1 MSGLENGGLGNEQRR
16 GLPERPQHS
25 EFRYHWV
32 AFVTIFAK
40 EVRRFMR
47 IWPQTLLPPAISMVL
62 YFVIFGAVIG
72 ARIGTMSG
80 FSYMTYVL
88 PGLVMMS
95 VITNSFSNVASSFFS
110 NKFQRSIE
118 EVLISPVPNWII
130 LAGYVLGGVARGVI
144 TGAIVMGLGLFF
156 VELDVHDVFA
166 TLLAVVMT
174 ATLFAL
180 GGFINGVF
188 ARKFDDVSIIPTFV
202 LTPMTYLGGV
212 FYSIEILPGFWQKVS
227 MLNPILYQVNTFR
240 YGLLGEA
247 GGVDPRFAFVVM
259 LLAILS
265 LGAYSLHLLKT
276 GRGLRS

>member
-1 MSGLENGGLGNEQRR
+1 MISDRDCAAQKT
-16 GLPERPQHS
+16 PQKRVQLS

-32 AFVTIFAK
+32 AFVTIFTK

-47 IWPQTLLPPAISMVL
+47 IWPQTLLPSAISMVL
-62 YFVIFGAVIG
+62 YFAIFGAVIG
-72 ARIGTMSG
+72 SRIGTMSG
-80 FSYMTYVL
+80 FSYMTFML

-118 EVLISPVPNWII
+118 EILIAPVPDWVI
-130 LAGYVLGGVARGVI
+130 LAGYVFGGVARGVI

-156 VELDVHDVFA
+156 VDMAVYDIFA
-166 TLLAVVMT
+166 TLMAVVMT
-174 ATLFAL
+174 ATLFSL

-212 FYSIEILPGFWQKVS
+212 FYSIEILPQFWQKMS

-247 GGVDPRFAFVVM
+247 GGIDIGFSFVVM
-259 LLAILS
+259 LLAIVM

>member
-1 MSGLENGGLGNEQRR
+1 MEKTGDNGLQNRQ
-16 GLPERPQHS
+16 QQS
-25 EFRYHWV
+25 EYRYLWV

-72 ARIGTMSG
+72 SRIGTMSG

-110 NKFQRSIE
+110 NKFQRCIE

-156 VELDVHDVFA
+156 VELDVHDFLA

-180 GGFINGVF
+180 GGFINGIF

-212 FYSIEILPGFWQKVS
+212 FYSIEILPEFWQKVS

-247 GGVDPRFAFVVM
+247 GGIDTGFAFTVM

>member
-1 MSGLENGGLGNEQRR
+1 MSGLENTGRQD
-16 GLPERPQHS
+16 LPERPQRS
-25 EFRYHWV
+25 EYSYHWV

-72 ARIGTMSG
+72 SRIGTMSG

-156 VELDVHDVFA
+156 VELEVYDVFA
-166 TLLAVVMT
+166 TLLAVAMT

-180 GGFINGVF
+180 GGFINGIF

-212 FYSIEILPGFWQKVS
+212 FYSIEILPEFWQKVS

-247 GGVDPRFAFVVM
+247 GGIDTGFSFAVM

-276 GRGLRS
+276 GHGLRS

>member
-1 MSGLENGGLGNEQRR
+1 MMSGMDKAGDS
-16 GLPERPQHS
+16 ERQKRQPQS
-25 EFRYHWV
+25 EYRYHWV
-32 AFVTIFAK
+32 AFVTILTK

-72 ARIGTMSG
+72 SRIGTMSG

-156 VELDVHDVFA
+156 VELDVHDFLA

-212 FYSIEILPGFWQKVS
+212 FYSIEILPDFWQKVS
-227 MLNPILYQVNTFR
+227 MLNPILYQVSTFR

-247 GGVDPRFAFVVM
+247 GGIDTGFSFAVM

>member
-1 MSGLENGGLGNEQRR
+1 MSGMDQTGSNGLQNRQ
-16 GLPERPQHS
+16 QQS
-25 EFRYHWV
+25 EYRYHWV

-72 ARIGTMSG
+72 SRIGTMSG

-110 NKFQRSIE
+110 NKFQRCIE

-156 VELDVHDVFA
+156 VELDVHDFLV

-188 ARKFDDVSIIPTFV
+188 ARKFDDVSIVPTFV

-212 FYSIEILPGFWQKVS
+212 FYSIEILPEFWQKVS

-247 GGVDPRFAFVVM
+247 GGIDTGFSFAVM

>member
-1 MSGLENGGLGNEQRR
+1 MSAMEKTAGD
-16 GLPERPQHS
+16 GLPKKAVEN
-25 EFRYHWV
+25 EYRYHWV
-32 AFVTIFAK
+32 AFVTLFTK

-47 IWPQTLLPPAISMVL
+47 IWPQTLLPPAISMAL
-62 YFVIFGAVIG
+62 YFVIFGSVIG
-72 ARIGTMSG
+72 SRIGTMGG

-118 EVLISPVPNWII
+118 EVLISPVPDWII
-130 LAGYVLGGVARGVI
+130 LAGYVLGGVSRGMV
-144 TGAIVMGLGLFF
+144 TGAIVMALGLFF
-156 VELDVHDVFA
+156 VGLESELTVHDALA

-174 ATLFAL
+174 ATLFSL

-212 FYSIEILPGFWQKVS
+212 FYSLEILPEFWQKVS
-227 MLNPILYQVNTFR
+227 MVNPILYQVNTFR
-240 YGLLGEA
+240 YGLLGDA
-247 GGVDPRFAFVVM
+247 GGIDIGFSFVVM

-265 LGAYSLHLLKT
+265 LGTYSLYLLKS

>member
-1 MSGLENGGLGNEQRR
+1 
-16 GLPERPQHS
+16 
-25 EFRYHWV
+25 
-32 AFVTIFAK
+32 
-40 EVRRFMR
+40 MR

-72 ARIGTMSG
+72 SRIGTMGG

-118 EVLISPVPNWII
+118 EVLISPVPDWII

-156 VELDVHDVFA
+156 LGMENELEVHDVFA

-180 GGFINGVF
+180 GGFINGIF

-212 FYSIEILPGFWQKVS
+212 FYSIDILPEFWQKVS

-240 YGLLGEA
+240 YGLLGAA
-247 GGVDPRFAFVVM
+247 GGVDTGFSFVVM
-259 LLAILS
+259 FLAILL
-265 LGAYSLHLLKT
+265 LGAFSLHLLKT

>member
-1 MSGLENGGLGNEQRR
+1 MSGLEHGGSR

-72 ARIGTMSG
+72 SRIGTMSG

-88 PGLVMMS
+88 PGLIMMS

-156 VELDVHDVFA
+156 VELDIHDVFA

-180 GGFINGVF
+180 GGFINGIF

-212 FYSIEILPGFWQKVS
+212 FYSIEILPEFWQKVS

-247 GGVDPRFAFVVM
+247 GGVDTRFAFAVM
-259 LLAILS
+259 LLAILL

>member
-1 MSGLENGGLGNEQRR
+1 MSGLEHGGSQ

-72 ARIGTMSG
+72 SRIGTMSG

-88 PGLVMMS
+88 PGLIMMS

-174 ATLFAL
+174 ATLFSL

-212 FYSIEILPGFWQKVS
+212 FYSIEILPEFWQKVS

-247 GGVDPRFAFVVM
+247 GGVDTRFAFAVM
-259 LLAILS
+259 LLAILL

>member
-1 MSGLENGGLGNEQRR
+1 MSGLENTGGRGQ
-16 GLPERPQHS
+16 GLPGKPQHS
-25 EFRYHWV
+25 EYRYHWV

-72 ARIGTMSG
+72 SRIGTMSG

-156 VELDVHDVFA
+156 VELKVYDVFA

-180 GGFINGVF
+180 GGFINGIF

-212 FYSIEILPGFWQKVS
+212 FYSIEILPEFWQKVS

-247 GGVDPRFAFVVM
+247 GGIDTGFSFVVM